1 MENRNHNAKRSGGGV
16 GGKVEGYSRR
26 HKEPVDCVCMCARA
40 RRSFVLWSLDW
51 NQSRQLAN
59 GGQGD
64 KERERG
70 GEIGRKLLRVVEKGA
85 GEKAPSP
92 SPGLKVGT
100 WGN

>member
-1 MENRNHNAKRSGGGV
+1 M
-16 GGKVEGYSRR
+16 
-26 HKEPVDCVCMCARA
+26 
-40 RRSFVLWSLDW
+40 LWSLDW

-85 GEKAPSP
+85 RKKAPSP

-100 WGN
+100 LEN

>member
-1 MENRNHNAKRSGGGV
+1 M
-16 GGKVEGYSRR
+16 
-26 HKEPVDCVCMCARA
+26 
-40 RRSFVLWSLDW
+40 LWSLDW

-70 GEIGRKLLRVVEKGA
+70 GEIGRKLLRVVEKGT

-92 SPGLKVGT
+92 LPG
-100 WGN
+100 

>member
-1 MENRNHNAKRSGGGV
+1 M
-16 GGKVEGYSRR
+16 
-26 HKEPVDCVCMCARA
+26 
-40 RRSFVLWSLDW
+40 LWSLDW

-85 GEKAPSP
+85 GEEAPSP
-92 SPGLKVGT
+92 LSGLKVGT
-100 WGN
+100 SGN